1 VTIEFVGPHG
11 AVMRRYS
18 SADKLNVIDPSTQE
32 IAPRWIP
39 VPVAVDTD
47 PGTHRFVWDF
57 STHHDGG
64 PLAPP
69 GTYTV
74 RLSVN
79 GQTFTRNAVIVHDPR
94 LTITDRALL
103 DQFALASAIDERVA
117 QIASARTHAQAQ
129 LKSGK
134 LSAGQAARLRA
145 ILGEHGPGD
154 PDDTIGK
161 PAQDFSTLRFL
172 NMSFTALFGA
182 VEMADAAPTH
192 DQRLAFSKLSHTL
205 EGTIAQLA
213 AIAGPN

>member
-1 VTIEFVGPHG
+1 
-11 AVMRRYS
+11 

-39 VPVAVDTD
+39 APVAVNTD

-57 STHHDGG
+57 STRHDGG

-94 LTITDRALL
+94 LAITDRALL
-103 DQFALASAIDERVA
+103 DQFTLASAIDQKLT
-117 QIASARTHAQAQ
+117 QIASARARAQAL
-129 LKSGK
+129 LKSGT
-134 LSAGQAARLRA
+134 LRAGRATRLRV
-145 ILGEHGPGD
+145 ILGDRGPGD
-154 PDDTIGK
+154 LDDTIGK

-192 DQRLAFSKLSHTL
+192 DQRIAFAKLSHTL
-205 EGTIAQLA
+205 DGTVAQLA